1 MIRMQNCQVSVWPRP
16 QLSRPFGLDQTLIE
30 TKAPSSINE
39 SGKQFL
45 QHASISKLCAKSMG
59 DCELLHEVRVDAQWI
74 DQTLI

>member
-1 MIRMQNCQVSVWPRP
+1 V
-16 QLSRPFGLDQTLIE
+16 LRPFGFDQTLIE
-30 TKAPSSINE
+30 TKVPSSINE